1 MPGIPQRRRAA
12 PTDAPTGHPAT
23 TAGGGVPAA
32 GPARLWIDW
41 TACDAR
47 GWCAEL
53 LPELLTRDPDGY
65 PLALA
70 PGTRATRDIT
80 IPAQL
85 AGHARRAVDACP
97 RLALRLLPPR

>member
-1 MPGIPQRRRAA
+1 MRGTPQQRPTA
-12 PTDAPTGHPAT
+12 PNDTSNGRPDTA
-23 TAGGGVPAA
+23 AGGGPAI

-65 PLALA
+65 PLDRS
-70 PGTRATRDIT
+70 PGAHATQDLT

-97 RLALRLLPPR
+97 RLALRLLPD